1 MMEEV
6 SNGIILNDIKNFEHD
21 NNVKKL
27 SMDKRLEDPNVAQG
41 LFGKLISVR
50 INKMKGWAP
59 INDNDGY
66 KKAKMIMKVTNKI
79 ENRKI
84 SDSIVNI

>member
-6 SNGIILNDIKNFEHD
+6 SNGIILNDIKNFDHD
-21 NNVKKL
+21 SN
-27 SMDKRLEDPNVAQG
+27 MQRMQDKNLEDPNLAQG

-59 INDNDGY
+59 INDKDGY
-66 KKAKMIMKVTNKI
+66 KKSQNDFKG
-79 ENRKI
+79 R
-84 SDSIVNI
+84 